1 MRRVEGGMPEFTQGR
16 SQKSQIKVAFE
27 IVEGEMGSLALIG
40 MNIYPYELV
49 CMCV

>member
-1 MRRVEGGMPEFTQGR
+1 MEGGTAEITQGR

-40 MNIYPYELV
+40 MSIYPYELV
-49 CMCV
+49 YMCV